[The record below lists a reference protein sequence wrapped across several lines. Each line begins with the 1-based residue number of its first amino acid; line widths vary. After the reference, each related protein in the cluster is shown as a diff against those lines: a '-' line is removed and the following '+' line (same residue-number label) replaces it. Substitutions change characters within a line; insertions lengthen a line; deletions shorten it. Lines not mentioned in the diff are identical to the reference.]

1 MGYRLVRGV
10 IRLLLWLFYSR
21 IDVVGRDRVPAA
33 RPLIVAANHHNSV
46 ADAMLLI
53 ATLPRP
59 ITVLANAPLFR
70 HPLVGPFLWLMGAV
84 PVHRRQEAG
93 DDPAKN
99 AGMFAAVIGALRAGG
114 AILIFPEG
122 RTQSQPTLLPLRTG
136 AARIL
141 LDTEGA
147 GGGPAGVALLPVGL
161 VFHDPGTFRSASV
174 LVTVGEPVA
183 TTDLDAVARA
193 TPEAAARAITAR
205 LAGAL
210 RALIIEAE
218 DQHTLGL
225 LQALETAW
233 WDEAVRRDEAPA
245 GARDP
250 RTSLAWRQ
258 NVMRGAAALAE
269 REPERVAGL
278 RRRLEEYLGR
288 LDEIGLTSGELG
300 RPYTARAVL
309 RYVAENAVWLALGL
323 PLALLGIACHFL
335 PYWLTGRAARWI
347 GATAEEEATDKIVA
361 GMVIY
366 PLFWALEGWLVWRL
380 TGGAPLVLYL
390 VLLAPSGLLA
400 LAWRERLARVGRQA
414 RAFGRFLVER
424 DLHAGLLHER
434 RALINELR
442 ALAERVPAAGGAGGG
457 AHAR

>member
-21 IDVVGRDRVPAA
+21 IDVVGRDRVPAG
-33 RPLIVAANHHNSV
+33 PLIVAANHHNSV
-46 ADAMLLI
+46 ADAMLI
-53 ATLPRP
+53 ITALPRP

-122 RTQSQPTLLPLRTG
+122 RTQPQPTLLPLRTG

-141 LDTEGA
+141 LDTERA
-147 GGGPAGVALLPVGL
+147 GVGPGGVALLPVGL
-161 VFHDPGTFRSASV
+161 VFHDPGTFRSATV
-174 LVTVGEPVA
+174 LVNVGEPVA
-183 TTDLDAVARA
+183 TGDLDGPAGA
-193 TPEAAARAITAR
+193 PSEAAARAITAR
-205 LAGAL
+205 LAAAL

-225 LQALETAW
+225 LAELETAW
-233 WDEAVRRDEAPA
+233 WEEAARREEASA
-245 GARDP
+245 GARD
-250 RTSLAWRQ
+250 RRESLAWRQ
-258 NVMRGAAALAE
+258 SVMRGATALAA

-278 RRRLEEYLGR
+278 RRRLEEHLAR
-288 LDEIGLTSGELG
+288 LDEIGLTSEELG
-300 RPYTARAVL
+300 RPYTARAIV
-309 RYVAENAVWLALGL
+309 RYVAENLVWLALGL

-335 PYWLTGRAARWI
+335 PYWLTGRAVRWI

-361 GMVIY
+361 GVVIY
-366 PLFWALEGWLVWRL
+366 PVFWALEGWLLWRL
-380 TGGAPLVLYL
+380 AGIAPLVVFL
-390 VLLAPSGLLA
+390 VLLAPSALLA
-400 LAWRERLARVGRQA
+400 MAWRERLERVGRQA

-424 DLHAGLLHER
+424 DLQAKLLHER

-442 ALAERVPAAGGAGGG
+442 ALAERVPAASGDTHG
-457 AHAR
+457 R